1 MVNGAARTSKG
12 CADDVGDAS
21 DSDDNVQSD
30 FSSWSLEL
38 STLEDHGATSDEE
51 DTSSRASHVSFKR
64 NVEALSTQ
72 PGMMSYLSSMGS
84 YILPTDLHRLF
95 QSTLRLIYAFNQGLE
110 MTNTELLS
118 GLLILQ
124 KYHYID
130 AQFHPR
136 ALPNPLTTSL
146 SQIEKWGHYCKYA
159 LASYGWRG
167 LYFFGKGGR
176 GLLVDS
182 VSAQA
187 DSRGVKEYLGL
198 PDDDL
203 LAYEFRP
210 TVLFQPSYFLAYDRA
225 ASALVLSIR
234 GTMSTQDTLVDLVC
248 EYQKWYGGLV
258 HSGIKAAA
266 NWLML
271 NVMPKALAHMK
282 RHKVTSLVIVG
293 HSLGGST
300 AALLTMMLLEQLL
313 PPEETPSPANS
324 NTSDDSTQ
332 SPPRLQTPTHYEAK
346 SSSISSR
353 SAKFKVRCFVYGA
366 APCVSLNLIRRYRN
380 YITCFVYRDDFVC
393 RLSYGSVFD
402 IKGMIMAAAEMA
414 DALPQEILRS
424 GWQCPEQLL
433 PWIHEHW
440 PDRGVAFEAI
450 ADLEA
455 ALKHHGVPASSSDTK
470 WLWRLR
476 QLHQIRQEQHQDP
489 HPTPKL
495 YLPGQVYCLYPDSPP
510 LTPSTITKALETTR
524 SPILSHVYQSHPDGL
539 QEPEPLHL
547 NTPHEASSTNPSA
560 MRSELPNITALVSS
574 PLERAL
580 QSTASS
586 QVSTP
591 YSDAYPT
598 AQTASNATG
607 LSPYPRRT
615 STSLDSLVR
624 PGPTPSRETAS
635 TGILDYFTQPFGG
648 APKSLTTAA
657 TTGTSLVKVQSR
669 SPPQPPSTT
678 TLTTQVGAAAAQFR
692 ESGPGTPFLA
702 AQLSVSATSASTKP
716 KPGPRTVVKPVTSDT
731 FTELVIRPNM
741 FPDHM
746 PNVYE
751 EAFARARESLMS
763 GRVR

>member
-1 MVNGAARTSKG
+1 YERKHLVRVAGSNPASTLNQRVERRRRRASTSASRNRDRRSQGGVQLDPEADPGDSVVGREFAEKYDAAATHPSSDTPAKDGRTASKTRHSSLVNGA
-12 CADDVGDAS
+12 DVDHANDGDAS
-21 DSDDNVQSD
+21 DSGDSIESD
-30 FSSWSLEL
+30 LGSWNLEL
-38 STLEDHGATSDEE
+38 GTLEDHGVTSDED
-51 DTSSRASHVSFKR
+51 DTGSRTSHVPFKR

-84 YILPTDLHRLF
+84 YVLPTDLHRLF

-124 KYHYID
+124 KYHYVD

-146 SQIEKWGHYCKYA
+146 AQVEKWGHYCKYA

-182 VSAQA
+182 VSTQA

-248 EYQKWYGGLV
+248 EYQKWHGGLV

-271 NVMPKALAHMK
+271 NVMPKALIHMK

-313 PPEETPSPANS
+313 PPKETPSPADSSDSDNS
-324 NTSDDSTQ
+324 TH
-332 SPPRLQTPTHYEAK
+332 SPPRLQTPPHNEAK
-346 SSSISSR
+346 SSSSTLPR

-366 APCVSLNLIRRYRN
+366 APCVSFNLIRRYRS

-433 PWIHEHW
+433 SWIHEHW
-440 PDRGVAFEAI
+440 PARGVAFETI

-455 ALKHHGVPASSSDTK
+455 ALKDQGVSASASDIK

-489 HPTPKL
+489 HPAPKL
-495 YLPGQVYCLYPDSPP
+495 YLPGQVYCLYPDSPL
-510 LTPSTITKALETTR
+510 LTSSAIAKALETTK
-524 SPILSHVYQSHPDGL
+524 SPILSHVYQTHPDGL

-547 NTPHEASSTNPSA
+547 DTPHDVSSSHPNA
-560 MRSELPNITALVSS
+560 MLTDLPNITALVSS

-580 QSTASS
+580 QS
-586 QVSTP
+586 STP
-591 YSDAYPT
+591 TQASTSYSEAYPT
-598 AQTASNATG
+598 ALAAPNATD
-607 LSPYPRRT
+607 LSPY
-615 STSLDSLVR
+615 
-624 PGPTPSRETAS
+624 SR
-635 TGILDYFTQPFGG
+635 GN
-648 APKSLTTAA
+648 
-657 TTGTSLVKVQSR
+657 
-669 SPPQPPSTT
+669 
-678 TLTTQVGAAAAQFR
+678 TLRAN
-692 ESGPGTPFLA
+692 PGTLWCIKCA
-702 AQLSVSATSASTKP
+702 A
-716 KPGPRTVVKPVTSDT
+716 
-731 FTELVIRPNM
+731 EW
-741 FPDHM
+741 
-746 PNVYE
+746 
-751 EAFARARESLMS
+751 
-763 GRVR
+763 